1 MRNLTLRQIRIFLSA
16 AKHLNFSHASEEL
29 HITGSAVSLQIKEM
43 ESDMGVSLFNRES
56 KKIALTV
63 AGEHFLTYAN
73 RVVSTLNDAKVTME
87 NLRDTEVGILNIGL
101 VGTTRYFLPSL
112 LLHFKA
118 LYPNVQI
125 KVIVKNREALIGLL
139 KDGLVDIAIMGK
151 PPGYIDAEA
160 VPFAS
165 HPHAFVA
172 SPSHPLAGKPNLPAE
187 ILNQVDIIARE
198 EGSGTRY
205 IMEKYISE
213 QRLSLKVSMEM
224 SGNETIKQAVMA
236 DLGVSFVSLHT
247 VSNEIAN
254 QQLVMLDIKDTPVFR
269 TWHIVTP
276 SNQNPAHA
284 TTAFRAYVLEKAQ
297 GILNDLF
304 KLNVQADMQAELPK
318 L

>member
-1 MRNLTLRQIRIFLSA
+1 MRNLTLRQIKIFLSA

-43 ESDMGVSLFNRES
+43 ESEIGLNLFNREN

-73 RVVSTLNDAKVTME
+73 RMMSVLNDAKVAMDH
-87 NLRDTEVGILNIGL
+87 LRGSEVGVLKIGL
-101 VGTTRYFLPSL
+101 VSTTRYFLPAIL
-112 LLHFKA
+112 VHFKEI
-118 LYPNVQI
+118 YPNVQI
-125 KVIVKNREALIGLL
+125 KVTVKNRQALIALL
-139 KDGLVDIAIMGK
+139 DEGLVDIAIMGK
-151 PPGYIDAEA
+151 PPGNIQAEA
-160 VPFAS
+160 TPFAS

-172 SPSHPLAGKPNLPAE
+172 SPTNKLAGKPKLTAD
-187 ILNQVDIIARE
+187 ILNDVDIISRE

-213 QRLSLKVSMEM
+213 QRLSLKASMEM

-247 VSNEIAN
+247 VGSELAN
-254 QQLVMLDIKDTPVFR
+254 KQIVILDIEGTPVIR

-276 SNQNPAHA
+276 TNQPTTHA
-284 TTAFRAYVLEKAQ
+284 TAAFRQFVLEKAE

-304 KLNVQADMQAELPK
+304 EFHFHA
-318 L
+318 

>member
-1 MRNLTLRQIRIFLSA
+1 MRNLTLRQIKIFLSA

-43 ESDMGVSLFNRES
+43 EGEIGMNLFNREN

-73 RVVSTLNDAKVTME
+73 RMMSILNDARVAMD
-87 NLRDTEVGILNIGL
+87 NLRDTEVGVLKIGL
-101 VGTTRYFLPSL
+101 VSTTRYFLPTIL
-112 LLHFKA
+112 VHFKEI
-118 LYPNVQI
+118 YPNVQI
-125 KVIVKNREALIGLL
+125 KVIVKNRQELTELLIE
-139 KDGLVDIAIMGK
+139 GLVDIAIMGK
-151 PPGYIDAEA
+151 PPGYIQAEA
-160 VPFAS
+160 TPFAS
-165 HPHAFVA
+165 HPHAFIA
-172 SPSHPLAGKPNLPAE
+172 SPTNKLAGKPKLAAE
-187 ILNQVDIIARE
+187 ILNDVDIICRE

-213 QRLSLKVSMEM
+213 QRLSLKASMEM

-247 VSNEIAN
+247 VGRELAN
-254 QQLVMLDIKDTPVFR
+254 KQIVILDIAGTPVMR

-276 SNQNPAHA
+276 TNQPTAHA
-284 TTAFRAYVLEKAQ
+284 TAAFREFVLEKAE

-304 KLNVQADMQAELPK
+304 EIHFHA
-318 L
+318 